1 MVQKD
6 PKKFFEAILTADP
19 SITFDVTEELIQTG
33 VMLGNNLPLF
43 RGIYLTHRNAQ
54 EQFEHKPMIG
64 APLTVTFD
72 YEKKQVLFDRKT
84 SQFSLSEDQFLQ
96 FLGKVDAAFLPIY
109 PIGTTVELDEQ
120 LLPENLSEMFT
131 NGGLGARVTLTGRK
145 VPLMEGFENY
155 VVDYLGRLWPFGEL
169 PNGEPILISNM
180 MIKRVLETGYS
191 DDYEETFSFDVLR
204 ATQANNCQQ
213 SSAYMSPS
221 VTKQYIERLTEIV
234 NQEGE

>member
-1 MVQKD
+1 METQN
-6 PKKFFEAILTADP
+6 PKQFLKEILTADP
-19 SITFDVTEELIQTG
+19 SITFEMTDQLIQTG
-33 VMLGNNLPLF
+33 VMLGTNLPLF
-43 RGIYLTHRNAQ
+43 RGIYLTHRNTQ

-72 YEKKQVLFDRKT
+72 YEKKQVLFDRQT

-131 NGGLGARVTLTGRK
+131 NGGLGTRVTLTGRK

-191 DDYEETFSFDVLR
+191 DDYEETFAFDVLR
-204 ATQANNCQQ
+204 
-213 SSAYMSPS
+213 
-221 VTKQYIERLTEIV
+221 TKQLAK
-234 NQEGE
+234 NQLSTAFMSEADTWAYYELLNSNR